1 MHYHF
6 RKIQVRLTLT
16 LTVTLTRSPDPNP
29 RQLPCAH
36 FVCTAC
42 MKRLFPIGKM
52 GLESNPTLTLTLT
65 LALTLTLTLPLT
77 LFLTLTLTLAL
88 TVTLTLILTLTLT
101 RQDGRG
107 VPRLPSAP
115 CQVGAAK
122 ARGRAC
128 GRGSCGAHSVG
139 GARGHFGGGARRSGP
154 SQVDSGLGTLW
165 EICQAPVPSC
175 VGPVKRALF
184 CDVCV

>member
-1 MHYHF
+1 
-6 RKIQVRLTLT
+6 
-16 LTVTLTRSPDPNP
+16 
-29 RQLPCAH
+29 
-36 FVCTAC
+36 

-65 LALTLTLTLPLT
+65 LALTLTLTLFLT

-88 TVTLTLILTLTLT
+88 TLTLTLILTLTLT

-122 ARGRAC
+122 ARGRAW

-139 GARGHFGGGARRSGP
+139 GARGHWRGRQAARAQPG
-154 SQVDSGLGTLW
+154 GLGPW
-165 EICQAPVPSC
+165 HPVGDMPGTRARVCWSRETC
-175 VGPVKRALF
+175 VKRALF
-184 CDVCV
+184 CDMCVRGGRQQTQS